1 MRGISL
7 NARVDATPWTSRS
20 AIEYGCV
27 QSTLR
32 KRMNPPPAEIGVPVA
47 EVETPALIID
57 LDAFDRNI
65 AKMAEFARTAGV
77 RVRPHAKTHKST
89 AIALRQIALG
99 AVGQCVQKVGEAE
112 VLVRGGVKDVLVS
125 NQVVGERKLRRL
137 AALANE
143 ATVALCFDAPD
154 QVDAASRVARDF
166 GVMLGGLVEIEVGME
181 RCGVA
186 PGRDAAALARRV
198 ADAPNLKFRGL
209 QAYHGRAQ
217 HMTNYQERAQAIAF
231 AVDAVRET
239 LDALAAENLP
249 CEIIGGAGTGTF
261 AIEAASG
268 VYNELQVGSY
278 VFMDTEYA
286 RIRGCDGRPYAE
298 FEHSLFVLASVISVP
313 AAERAIVDA
322 GLKSYSAERG
332 PPWVHDRHDVEVTG
346 VSDEHGKLKVGVRA
360 RPLSLGEKSGSSPD
374 IATRQ
379 STCMIGMSV
388 SETGAW
394 RRCGRSTP
402 AVRASKYLT
411 WEGAYHEQRRERR
424 QT

>member
-1 MRGISL
+1 L
-7 NARVDATPWTSRS
+7 
-20 AIEYGCV
+20 AIEYG
-27 QSTLR
+27 SGESALR
-32 KRMNPPPAEIGVPVA
+32 KSMNPPPAEIGVPVA
-47 EVETPALIID
+47 EIETPALIID
-57 LDAFDRNI
+57 LDALDRNI
-65 AKMAEFARTAGV
+65 AKMAEFARASGV

-112 VLVRGGVKDVLVS
+112 VLVRGGVKDILVS

-137 AALANE
+137 AALAKD
-143 ATVALCFDAPD
+143 ATIALCFDASD

-166 GVMLGGLVEIEVGME
+166 GVVLGGLVEIEVGMQ

-217 HMTNYQERAQAIAF
+217 HLATYQERAQAIAF
-231 AVDAVRET
+231 AIDAVRKT
-239 LDALAAENLP
+239 LDSLAAENLP

-286 RIRGCDGRPYAE
+286 RTRGRDGGRYAE

-313 AAERAIVDA
+313 TADRVIVDA

-332 PPWVHDRHDVEVTG
+332 PPWVHDRPDVEVTG
-346 VSDEHGKLKVGVRA
+346 VSDEHGKLKVGAHA
-360 RPLSLGEKSGSSPD
+360 RPLSLGEKVWLIPGHCDPTVNLHDWYVGVRKDRVEALWPIS
-374 IATRQ
+374 AR
-379 STCMIGMSV
+379 
-388 SETGAW
+388 GA
-394 RRCGRSTP
+394 SI
-402 AVRASKYLT
+402 
-411 WEGAYHEQRRERR
+411 
-424 QT
+424 